1 MNNGE
6 EMDNTTET
14 QYQNQSIQ
22 GLSKAVLVTGGAGY
36 VGSHTCKFLS
46 KNGYTPVVI
55 DRDLRTKFKPAEF
68 GPIFDINLPQEIERL
83 EEIIKRFNITSCIH
97 FAGSASVA
105 ESVKNPSEYYKNNV
119 IGTIVLLDKL
129 IQCGVKTFV
138 YSSSAATYGDPGFKK
153 CKESD
158 VPKPISAYGASK
170 LMMEMICKDYLRA
183 YGMSSVGLRYFNAAG
198 ADPEA
203 EVGELREKETHIIPL
218 AIDAARQG
226 RTFKI
231 FGDKYDTPDGTCVRD
246 YVHVMDLADAHVKAL
261 NYAFDNPVSEVFNL
275 GSGAPASNKE
285 LLNTIQKHAGEMKI
299 EIHDNRPG
307 DPAYLVAD
315 IEKVKNVLDW
325 EPTQSSIDN
334 VVATAVQWYN
344 KTHKKE
350 IQ

>member
-1 MNNGE
+1 M
-6 EMDNTTET
+6 
-14 QYQNQSIQ
+14 
-22 GLSKAVLVTGGAGY
+22 TGGAGY
-36 VGSHTCKFLS
+36 VGSHCCKFLA
-46 KNGYTPVVI
+46 KNGYVPIVVDRNLKDKPV
-55 DRDLRTKFKPAEF
+55 AF
-68 GPIFDINLPQEIERL
+68 GPSFEIDLPTNIQAL
-83 EEIIKRFNITSCIH
+83 DDIIKRYNVQSCIH

-105 ESVKNPSEYYKNNV
+105 ESVRDPSQYYKNNV
-119 IGTIVLLDKL
+119 IMTIALLDKL
-129 IQCGVKTFV
+129 LEHDVKTFV
-138 YSSSAATYGDPGFKK
+138 YSSSAATYGDPGFRK
-153 CKESD
+153 CRESD
-158 VPKPISAYGASK
+158 VPNPISAYGGSK

-183 YGMSSVGLRYFNAAG
+183 YDLSSVGLRYFNAAG

-226 RTFKI
+226 RTFKM
-231 FGDKYDTPDGTCVRD
+231 FGDKYDTPDGSCVRD

-261 NYAFDNPVSEVFNL
+261 NYASENTVAEVFNL
-275 GSGAPASNKE
+275 GSSAPASNKE
-285 LLNTIQKHAGEMKI
+285 LLDTVQKYTGKMNI

-315 IEKVKNVLDW
+315 TDKAKSILGW

-334 VVATAVQWYN
+334 VVPTAVKWYN

>member
-1 MNNGE
+1 ME
-6 EMDNTTET
+6 DTTGH
-14 QYQNQSIQ
+14 QFPKQNINS
-22 GLSKAVLVTGGAGY
+22 LSKAVLVTGGAGY
-36 VGSHTCKFLS
+36 VGSHTCKHLA
-46 KNGYTPVVI
+46 KNGFTPIVI
-55 DRDLRTKFKPAEF
+55 DRDLKTKFKPAEF

-119 IGTIVLLDKL
+119 IATVVLLDKL
-129 IQCGVKTFV
+129 IECGVKTFV
-138 YSSSAATYGDPGFKK
+138 YSSSAATYGDPGFRK
-153 CKESD
+153 CRESD
-158 VPKPISAYGASK
+158 VPNPISAYGSSK
-170 LMMEMICKDYLRA
+170 LMMEMICKDYQRA
-183 YGMSSVGLRYFNAAG
+183 YGLSSVGLRYFNAAG

-218 AIDAARQG
+218 AIDAVRKG
-226 RTFKI
+226 KTFKM

-261 NYAFDNPVSEVFNL
+261 NYASEKEVSEVFNL

-285 LLNTIQKHAGEMKI
+285 LLNTVQKHAGEMKI

-315 IEKVKNVLDW
+315 IDKVKKELGW
-325 EPTQSSIDN
+325 EPIQSSIDN